1 MADGDLQFDRTERAE
16 EASAVA
22 LCGYCNQPLDGSYY
36 QINGRAACQ
45 RCHAQLMAS
54 LEKHGPVVSFVV
66 ATVFG
71 TVAAA
76 LGGLVWYAVRSLTG
90 YEIGLIAVAV
100 GFAVGFAVHKGSNNR
115 GGPLY
120 QALAILLTYLGICAQ
135 YIPDLWKLYRAEPD
149 APTGAALVIAFVF
162 VCVLSLATPFLQGPQ
177 NVIGILIIGFALYE
191 AWKLNKRVPLA
202 ITGPFRVEAAA
213 APPPL

>member
-1 MADGDLQFDRTERAE
+1 MADDELQFERTERAD
-16 EASAVA
+16 AAAVA
-22 LCGYCNQPLDGSYY
+22 VCGYCNQPLDGTYY

-71 TVAAA
+71 VVAAA
-76 LGGLVWYAVRSLTG
+76 LGGLLWYGVRVFANSEWG
-90 YEIGLIAVAV
+90 IIAIAV
-100 GFAVGFAVHKGSNNR
+100 GFAVGFAVRKGSNNR

-120 QALAILLTYLGICAQ
+120 QALAILITYLGICAQ
-135 YIPDLWKLYRAEPD
+135 YIPDIVGELRDRPD
-149 APTGAALVIAFVF
+149 APTGLVAAIAIG
-162 VCVLSLATPFLQGPQ
+162 VLALAYPFLGGIQ

-202 ITGPFRVEAAA
+202 VSGPFRVEAAA
-213 APPPL
+213 ATPPL

>member
-1 MADGDLQFDRTERAE
+1 MADEGLQFDRTERAQP
-16 EASAVA
+16 AAAA
-22 LCGYCNQPLDGSYY
+22 LCGYCNQPLDGTYY
-36 QINGRAACQ
+36 QINGRAACV

-76 LGGLVWYAVRSLTG
+76 LGGLVWYAVRVLAKSEWG
-90 YEIGLIAVAV
+90 IIAIAV
-100 GFAVGFAVHKGSNNR
+100 GFAVGFAVRKGSNNR

-120 QALAILLTYLGICAQ
+120 QALAIVITYFGICAQ
-135 YIPDLWKLYRAEPD
+135 YIPDIVGELRGRSD
-149 APTGAALVIAFVF
+149 APSGLVAAIAIG
-162 VCVLSLATPFLQGPQ
+162 VLALAYPFLAGIQ

-202 ITGPFRVEAAA
+202 VSGPFRVETAT
-213 APPPL
+213 PSP

>member
-1 MADGDLQFDRTERAE
+1 MGDEDLQFDRTERTETA
-16 EASAVA
+16 AVA

-45 RCHAQLMAS
+45 GCHAQLMAS

-66 ATVFG
+66 ASAFG
-71 TVAAA
+71 TAAAA
-76 LGGLVWYAVRSLTG
+76 LGGLVWYAVRALTG
-90 YEIGLIAVAV
+90 YEVGLIAVAV
-100 GFAVGFAVHKGSNNR
+100 GFGVGFAVHKGSNNR

-135 YIPDLWKLYRAEPD
+135 YVPDLWKGFREQPD
-149 APTGAALVIAFVF
+149 APTGAGLAVAFVL
-162 VCVLSLATPFLQGPQ
+162 VCVLSLAAPFLAGFQ

-202 ITGPFRVEAAA
+202 VSGPFRVEAAA
-213 APPPL
+213 PPMPVA